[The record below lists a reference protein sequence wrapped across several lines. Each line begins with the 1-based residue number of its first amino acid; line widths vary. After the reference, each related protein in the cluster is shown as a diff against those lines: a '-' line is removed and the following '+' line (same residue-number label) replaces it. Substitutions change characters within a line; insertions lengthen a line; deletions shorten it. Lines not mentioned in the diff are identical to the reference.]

1 MNKNMYYKKLKT
13 RIIILLTL
21 VTATV
26 ISQTQEQKIDKLL
39 HKYVD
44 LQQFNGS
51 VLVAHKGDIIHQK
64 GYGYANFEWHIKN
77 TPETKF
83 RIASIT
89 KQFTAMLVMLAVQDH
104 KLQLDKPLI
113 HYMSD
118 YPKKTGNQVTAHYLL
133 THTAGIPDISTVDNY
148 FDQISYLSH
157 TPQELIELFWHKEL
171 EFKPGTQFNYSNAG
185 YMILGAL
192 LERIY
197 GQSFDT
203 LLAER
208 IFQPLTMKNSGY
220 DRSADVLTHRAS
232 GYVLS
237 GHKVINADYK
247 HMTVP
252 YAAGA
257 IYSTVGDMYLW
268 DQALYNYTLLSK
280 KLTEQMFTPLKANY
294 AYGWEVEKQ
303 QYSDGKL
310 YPMLAHSGA
319 INGFSTVLRRYTNDK
334 QLIVLLDNRSGQENE
349 KIANNIFN
357 ILNNYTVEEPQLS
370 LSQVALTTKGQALL
384 DALHS
389 RTVNKFVVHQIAYQL
404 LNDKR
409 PNDAIL
415 LFRYNTENHPTSTQS
430 FIGLGKAYE
439 NSGDKK
445 KAISAFMK
453 AHTLNSTMPEPIEGL
468 TRLGI
473 KIDSK

>member
-1 MNKNMYYKKLKT
+1 MYYKKIKT
-13 RIIILLTL
+13 RIILLLTL
-21 VTATV
+21 ATVPV
-26 ISQTQEQKIDKLL
+26 ISQTHEQKIEKLL
-39 HKYVD
+39 NQYVD

-51 VLVAHKGDIIHQK
+51 VLVADKGGIILQQ
-64 GYGYANFEWHIKN
+64 GYGIANFEWHIKN
-77 TPETKF
+77 TPDTKF

-89 KQFTAMLVMLAVQDH
+89 KQFTAMLVMLAVQDN
-104 KLQLDKPLI
+104 KLQLNKPII
-113 HYMSD
+113 HYMPD
-118 YPKKTGNQVTAHYLL
+118 YPKKSGNQVTAHYLL
-133 THTAGIPDISTVDNY
+133 THTAGIPDISTVNNY

-197 GQSFDT
+197 GQPYET
-203 LLAER
+203 LLEER
-208 IFQPLTMKNSGY
+208 IFQPLAMNDSGY
-220 DRSADVLTHRAS
+220 DRSADVLTSRAS

-237 GHKVINADYK
+237 GNKVINSDYK
-247 HMTVP
+247 HMSVP

-257 IYSTVGDMYLW
+257 IYSTVGDMYRW

-280 KLTEQMFTPLKANY
+280 ELTQQMFTPLKENY

-303 QYSDGKL
+303 QYEDGKEF
-310 YPMLAHSGA
+310 PMLAHSGA
-319 INGFSTVLRRYTNDK
+319 INGFSTVVRRYTNDK
-334 QLIVLLDNRSGQENE
+334 QLIVLLDNRSGQANE
-349 KIANNIFN
+349 KIASNIFN
-357 ILNNYTVEEPQLS
+357 ILNNYAVIEPQLS
-370 LSQVALTTKGQALL
+370 LSQIALTTKGQALL
-384 DALHS
+384 DALHVS
-389 RTVNKFVVHQIAYQL
+389 SANKFVVYQVAYQL

-415 LFRYNTENHPTSTQS
+415 LFRYNTDNHPTSTPS

-439 NSGDKK
+439 MSGDKK

-453 AHTLNSTMPEPIEGL
+453 AHKLNSTMTESIEGL
-468 TRLGI
+468 TRLGV
-473 KIDSK
+473 KVDSK